1 MAKLPPE
8 VLTAIEKTNPTCI
21 ATSSADGVP
30 NIVYVTYV
38 KAVDDQTMVVA
49 DNKFQKTRQNLD
61 ENPRL
66 SVVVLDPDTKK
77 SYQIKGKVD
86 CAADGARYQEV
97 VDWVHVNHPQL
108 TPKAAFYMN
117 VEEVYSGAD
126 RLS

>member
-1 MAKLPPE
+1 MAKLPTE

-38 KAVDDQTMVVA
+38 KALDDQTMVVA
-49 DNKFQKTRQNLD
+49 DNKFQKTRKNLE

-66 SVVVLDPDTKK
+66 SVVVLDPDTRK

-86 CAADGARYQEV
+86 CALDGARYQEV
-97 VDWVHVNHPQL
+97 VDWVHVKHPQM
-108 TPKAAFYMN
+108 TPKAAFYMT
-117 VEEVYSGAD
+117 VEEIYSGAD
-126 RLS
+126 RLA